1 MIRVQAR
8 FKGYLTRR
16 KVRNQIIQSKNLN
29 SKEMFLSFRV
39 IDKCPQIV
47 IMIILKYISHTKTFQ
62 IYLTN
67 YQN

>member
-29 SKEMFLSFRV
+29 SKEMLLSFRV

-47 IMIILKYISHTKTFQ
+47 IIFILKYTSHTKTFQ

-67 YQN
+67 YPN